1 MMFSYNSNRVYS
13 FYQYLSGSKPLR
25 NPIHKTAWFI
35 TLLTIIAVVLIVLL
49 IFVHYTRHQGAK
61 YLGKLK

>member
-1 MMFSYNSNRVYS
+1 MYIS
-13 FYQYLSGSKPLR
+13 FYKYLSASQPLI

-35 TLLTIIAVVLIVLL
+35 TLLIIIAVVLIVLL